1 MGNFAGRVLLA
12 IIVYIIASKVIHKL
26 CKIIVL
32 SMRKVN
38 ADTGVIQF
46 VSSLVKMSLY
56 FLLIVTIA
64 TSFGVKESSIAALLA
79 SAGVAVGLALQG
91 ACPI

>member
-1 MGNFAGRVLLA
+1 
-12 IIVYIIASKVIHKL
+12 
-26 CKIIVL
+26 
-32 SMRKVN
+32 MRKVN

-91 ACPI
+91 GLSNLAGGVIILILKPFMVGDYIIENTTSRREQW